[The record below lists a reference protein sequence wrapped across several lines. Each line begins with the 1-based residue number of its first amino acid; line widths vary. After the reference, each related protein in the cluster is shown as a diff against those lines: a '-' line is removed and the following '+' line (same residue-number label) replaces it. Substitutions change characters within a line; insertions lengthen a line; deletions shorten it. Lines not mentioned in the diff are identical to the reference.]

1 MKFSF
6 FIDHLSTMSNVLH
19 HFQDKE
25 AKVEFLSKLIDAL
38 SFSTGQTLS
47 AKPGKIVSGQEAE
60 KTNEMLQVF

>member
-1 MKFSF
+1 MLISSKN
-6 FIDHLSTMSNVLH
+6 ILH